1 MTREE
6 YLKQLIIEDS
16 VTLKDFAKKIDMP
29 YTTLYSIL
37 KNVGGA
43 SIDKVIKICKGL
55 NITADDLAKIG
66 EENNDG
72 YYTNHDT
79 AEFAEYL
86 RTRPGARMLFSAAK
100 DITKEEMEETVKYIE
115 FLKSKHK

>member
-43 SIDKVIKICKGL
+43 YDTLYEPLLHRTIEISYKISYCIL
-55 NITADDLAKIG
+55 DLFFI
-66 EENNDG
+66 N
-72 YYTNHDT
+72 T
-79 AEFAEYL
+79 
-86 RTRPGARMLFSAAK
+86 
-100 DITKEEMEETVKYIE
+100 I
-115 FLKSKHK
+115 